1 MLLETLSRIVP
12 EDPALRLQRHIDLRT
27 GGRIRNLQ
35 VTVADDRVTI
45 TGLAP
50 SYYAKQ
56 LALQAAR
63 ESLGQAAGVALDID
77 VVASAAPAAEGH
89 DG

>member
-1 MLLETLSRIVP
+1 MLVETLSRIEP
-12 EDPALRLQRHIDLRT
+12 EDPSLIVHRHIDLRT

-35 VTVADDRVTI
+35 VAVAGNRVTI
-45 TGLAP
+45 AGLAP

-63 ESLGQAAGVALDID
+63 ESLGQGARVALDIE
-77 VVASAAPAAEGH
+77 VTSAPPAAEGH